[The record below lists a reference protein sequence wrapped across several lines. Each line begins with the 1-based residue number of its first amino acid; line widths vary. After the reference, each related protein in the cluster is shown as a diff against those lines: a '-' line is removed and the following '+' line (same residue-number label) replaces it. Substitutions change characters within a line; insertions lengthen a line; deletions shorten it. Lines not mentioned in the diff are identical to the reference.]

1 MKVWL
6 LYENDRPYS
15 GRVVSV
21 FTSNDD
27 VAVSEDMR
35 ERLHALD
42 FRYFGN
48 GYRYV
53 KDTAAIE
60 HSILQEVRVCLGGN
74 PGTEWPEPGEEIRET
89 PPLDDIECALPHPH
103 MPMEGCNG
111 VCKHTYTYCND
122 RNQETCKG
130 CGDELGR

>member
-27 VAVSEDMR
+27 VAVSEDVR
-35 ERLHALD
+35 ARLHALD
-42 FRYFGN
+42 FDIREWIPQH
-48 GYRYV
+48 V

-74 PGTEWPEPGEEIRET
+74 PGTEWPEPG
-89 PPLDDIECALPHPH
+89 
-103 MPMEGCNG
+103 
-111 VCKHTYTYCND
+111 
-122 RNQETCKG
+122 
-130 CGDELGR
+130 